1 MCIIAYIYNFNIT
14 LYLHSDC
21 IVFAQRL
28 HYNIYIDIRTAGNLH
43 SNTVRIPMQI
53 QCNYYANNM

>member
-1 MCIIAYIYNFNIT
+1 MCIIEYIYNFNIT

-28 HYNIYIDIRTAGNLH
+28 HYIYIDIRTAGNLH